1 MSEPAITEGTVGEA
15 TAGGRAAATAQGI
28 ELRSID
34 WVPHTERHG
43 KAWHVGPVWFSGNA
57 ELTTMATGVTAIS
70 LGGNLLW
77 TMIALLAGAVFGT
90 FFSAFHSAQ
99 GPQLGLPQM
108 IQSRAQFGYLGVALL
123 VLPASYIMYAG
134 YNVFNGLLPAEA
146 LSNVT
151 HVSTTVMLIVVT
163 VVALAAALWGYDL
176 IHRTQRYLTALFLV
190 VFTAYTIALL
200 VTVGFPHGAFDL
212 GGFRAGPFLGAF
224 ALAVSYQLSW
234 APYVSDYSR
243 YLPAAVGQQA
253 TFWWT
258 YLGMAVSG
266 IWMFWLGAIAAA
278 PIASQTPGVVDA
290 IRSTGDALFGGW
302 GAIVLIAAVPALV
315 IILAMN
321 MYGGALVLIT
331 IADSVKKIRPG
342 LRHRVIGIVVTAVI
356 AFVASL
362 FSESNADFLTYYNN
376 LLVILLYLFGPW
388 TAINLA
394 DYYLVRRGHY
404 AIREIFKPEGMYGRW
419 GWRGLTAYI
428 VGFGASAPFWVV
440 GTWYVGP
447 VARMLNSADISFF
460 VGLGLSGLVYLVL
473 ARSLDLDAERRVEA
487 QEGDIAGGDLVP

>member
-1 MSEPAITEGTVGEA
+1 VTDTAPAA
-15 TAGGRAAATAQGI
+15 TAVAGKASTTAQGI
-28 ELRSID
+28 EMRSID

-43 KAWHVGPVWFSGNA
+43 KVWHVGPVWFSGNA
-57 ELTTMATGVTAIS
+57 ELTTMATGVTAIA

-77 TMIALLAGAVFGT
+77 TMVALLAGTVFGT

-123 VLPASYIMYAG
+123 VLPASFIMYAG
-134 YNVFNGLLPAEA
+134 YNVFNGLLPAQA

-151 HVSTTVMLIVVT
+151 HANTTVMLVIVT
-163 VVALAAALWGYDL
+163 IIGLAAALWGYDL
-176 IHRTQRYLTALFLV
+176 IHRTQRYLSALFIV
-190 VFTAYTIALL
+190 VFGIYTIGLL
-200 VTVGFPHGAFDL
+200 VTIGYPHGAFSP
-212 GGFRAGPFLGAF
+212 GGFKAAPFLGAF

-243 YLPAAVGQQA
+243 YLPAAVGQRA

-258 YLGMAVSG
+258 YLGMAISG

-278 PIASQTPGVVDA
+278 PIASQVPGTVDA

-302 GAIVLIAAVPALV
+302 GIIVLLCAVPAL
-315 IILAMN
+315 IMILAMN
-321 MYGGALVLIT
+321 MYGGAIVLIT
-331 IADSVKKIRPG
+331 IVDSVKKIRPA
-342 LRHRVIGIVVTAVI
+342 LRHRVIGILITTVI
-356 AFVASL
+356 AFVGSVY
-362 FSESNADFLTYYNN
+362 SESNANFLTYYNN
-376 LLVILLYLFGPW
+376 LLVVLLYLFGPW

-404 AIREIFKPEGMYGRW
+404 AIKEIFRPDGMYGRW

-428 VGFGASAPFWVV
+428 IGFGASAPFWVV
-440 GTWYVGP
+440 GSWYVGP
-447 VARMLNSADISFF
+447 VARALDGSDISFF
-460 VGLGLSGLVYLVL
+460 IGLGLSGIIYLIL
-473 ARSLDLDAERRVEA
+473 ARSLDLTAERQVERA
-487 QEGDIAGGDLVP
+487 EGDPLS

>member
-1 MSEPAITEGTVGEA
+1 VTDTASAA
-15 TAGGRAAATAQGI
+15 TAAPGKASATAQGI

-34 WVPHTERHG
+34 WVPHAERHG
-43 KAWHVGPVWFSGNA
+43 KVWHVGPVWFSGNA

-77 TMIALLAGAVFGT
+77 TMVALLAGAAFGT

-99 GPQLGLPQM
+99 GPRLGLPQM

-123 VLPASYIMYAG
+123 VLPASFIMYAG
-134 YNVFNGLLPAEA
+134 YNVFNGLLPAQA

-151 HVSTTVMLIVVT
+151 GVNTTVMLVIVT
-163 VVALAAALWGYDL
+163 IIGLAAALWGYDL
-176 IHRTQRYLTALFLV
+176 IHRTQRYLSALFIV
-190 VFTAYTIALL
+190 VFGIYTIGLL
-200 VTVGFPHGAFDL
+200 VTIGYPHGAFSP
-212 GGFRAGPFLGAF
+212 GGFKAAPFLGAF

-243 YLPAAVGQQA
+243 YLPAAVGQRA

-278 PIASQTPGVVDA
+278 PIASQVPGTVDA

-302 GAIVLIAAVPALV
+302 GIIVLLCAVPAL
-315 IILAMN
+315 IMILAMN

-331 IADSVKKIRPG
+331 IVDSVKKIRPT
-342 LRHRVIGIVVTAVI
+342 LRHRVIGILITTVI
-356 AFVASL
+356 AFVGSVY
-362 FSESNADFLTYYNN
+362 SNSNANFLTYYNN
-376 LLVILLYLFGPW
+376 LLVVLLYLFGPW

-394 DYYLVRRGHY
+394 DYYLIRRGHY
-404 AIREIFKPEGMYGRW
+404 AIKEIFRPDGMYGRW

-428 VGFGASAPFWVV
+428 IGFGASAPFWVV
-440 GTWYVGP
+440 GSWYVGP
-447 VARMLNSADISFF
+447 VARALGGSDISFF
-460 VGLGLSGLVYLVL
+460 IGLSLSGIIYLIL
-473 ARSLDLDAERRVEA
+473 ARSLDLPAERQVERD
-487 QEGDIAGGDLVP
+487 EGDPLS

>member
-1 MSEPAITEGTVGEA
+1 MTDTVPVTVTEGK
-15 TAGGRAAATAQGI
+15 AAVTSQGI

-34 WVPHTERHG
+34 WVPHSERHG
-43 KAWHVGPVWFSGNA
+43 KVWHVGPVWFSGNA
-57 ELTTMATGVTAIS
+57 ELTTMATGVTAIA

-77 TMIALLAGAVFGT
+77 TLIAMLAGTVFGT

-123 VLPASYIMYAG
+123 VLPASFIMYAG
-134 YNVFNGLLPAEA
+134 YNVFNGLLPAQA

-151 HVSTTVMLIVVT
+151 HGNTTVMLVIVTAIGV
-163 VVALAAALWGYDL
+163 AAALWGYDL
-176 IHRTQRYLTALFLV
+176 IHRTQRYLSALFIV
-190 VFTAYTIALL
+190 VFGAYTIGLL
-200 VTVGFPHGAFDL
+200 ATIGYPHGAFDL
-212 GGFRAGPFLGAF
+212 GGFKAAPFLGAF
-224 ALAVSYQLSW
+224 ALVVSYQLSW

-243 YLPAAVGQQA
+243 YLPAAVGQKA

-258 YLGMAVSG
+258 YLGMSVSG
-266 IWMFWLGAIAAA
+266 LWMFWLGAIAAA
-278 PIASQTPGVVDA
+278 PIASQVPGTVDA

-302 GAIVLIAAVPALV
+302 GAIVLICAVPALV
-315 IILAMN
+315 MILAMN

-331 IADSVKKIRPG
+331 IIDSFRKIKPA
-342 LRHRVIGIVVTAVI
+342 LWHRVVGILITTVI
-356 AFVASL
+356 AFVGSIY
-362 FSESNADFLTYYNN
+362 SNSNANFLTYYNN

-404 AIREIFKPEGMYGRW
+404 AIQEIFKRDGLYGRW
-419 GWRGLTAYI
+419 GWRGLAAYI
-428 VGFGASAPFWVV
+428 VGFVASSPFWVV

-447 VARMLNSADISFF
+447 VARMLSNSDISFF
-460 VGLGLSGLVYLVL
+460 VGIFLSGGVYLLL
-473 ARSLDLDAERRVEA
+473 ARSLNLAAERRVEEE
-487 QEGDIAGGDLVP
+487 EGDPAGGVPAS